1 HRRGTHRA
9 RGARALMADENNTS
23 KATRVDI
30 GFSGGQVLSVR
41 MLESAYEDLRK
52 ALQGAGADAGWHELK
67 TEDSELSLHLA
78 QVVYVRLDTEKHK
91 VGF

>member
-1 HRRGTHRA
+1 MAEESMVRA
-9 RGARALMADENNTS
+9 S
-23 KATRVDI
+23 RVDI

-41 MLESAYEDLRK
+41 MLESAYVELRK
-52 ALQGAGADAGWHELK
+52 ALNGAGEAAGWHELR

>member
-1 HRRGTHRA
+1 
-9 RGARALMADENNTS
+9 MADDTTS
-23 KATRVDI
+23 KAQRVDI

-41 MLESAYEDLRK
+41 MQESAYDDLRR
-52 ALQGAGADAGWHELK
+52 ALDRGGEAAGWHELK

-78 QVVYVRLDTEKHK
+78 QVVYVRLDTEKHR

>member
-1 HRRGTHRA
+1 
-9 RGARALMADENNTS
+9 MADETNRPS
-23 KATRVDI
+23 RVDI

-41 MLESAYEDLRK
+41 MQESAYEDMRK
-52 ALQGAGADAGWHELK
+52 ALDAAGDAGGWHELK

>member
-1 HRRGTHRA
+1 
-9 RGARALMADENNTS
+9 MANENET

-41 MLESAYEDLRK
+41 MRSEAYEDLRK
-52 ALQGAGADAGWHELK
+52 ALDKGNGAWHELK
-67 TEDSELSLHLA
+67 TEDSELSLHLP
-78 QVVYVRLDTEKHK
+78 QVVYVRLDTEQHK

>member
-1 HRRGTHRA
+1 
-9 RGARALMADENNTS
+9 MADETTR
-23 KATRVDI
+23 ATRVDI

-52 ALQGAGADAGWHELK
+52 ALDAAGDSAGWHELK

>member
-1 HRRGTHRA
+1 
-9 RGARALMADENNTS
+9 MADDS
-23 KATRVDI
+23 AIRAQRVDI

-41 MLESAYEDLRK
+41 MQEPAYEELRK
-52 ALQGAGADAGWHELK
+52 ALSGAGDSAGWHELK

-78 QVVYVRLDTEKHK
+78 QVVYVRLDTEKHR

>member
-1 HRRGTHRA
+1 
-9 RGARALMADENNTS
+9 MADDNAS

-41 MLESAYEDLRK
+41 MLESAYEELRK
-52 ALQGAGADAGWHELK
+52 ALDRAGDSGGWHELK

-78 QVVYVRLDTEKHK
+78 QVVYVRLDTEKHR

>member
-1 HRRGTHRA
+1 
-9 RGARALMADENNTS
+9 MADNG

-41 MLESAYEDLRK
+41 LPDSVYADLRK
-52 ALQGAGADAGWHELK
+52 ELSKGGDGWHDLK
-67 TEDSELSLHLA
+67 TEDSELTLNLA
-78 QVVYVRLDTEKHK
+78 QVVYVRLDTEQHK

>member
-1 HRRGTHRA
+1 
-9 RGARALMADENNTS
+9 MADENAARAS
-23 KATRVDI
+23 RVDI

-41 MLESAYEDLRK
+41 MEEQAYADLRK
-52 ALQGAGADAGWHELK
+52 ALSGGGDSAGWHELK

>member
-1 HRRGTHRA
+1 
-9 RGARALMADENNTS
+9 MADENAT
-23 KATRVDI
+23 KAQRVDI

-41 MLESAYEDLRK
+41 MQESAYEELRK
-52 ALQGAGADAGWHELK
+52 ALDRAGDSAGWHELK

-78 QVVYVRLDTEKHK
+78 QVVYVRLDTEKHR

>member
-1 HRRGTHRA
+1 
-9 RGARALMADENNTS
+9 MADEN
-23 KATRVDI
+23 ATRASRVDI

-41 MLESAYEDLRK
+41 MLEQAYEELRK
-52 ALQGAGADAGWHELK
+52 ALSAGDSAGWHELK

-78 QVVYVRLDTEKHK
+78 QVVYVRLDTEKHR

>member
-1 HRRGTHRA
+1 
-9 RGARALMADENNTS
+9 MADNA

-41 MLESAYEDLRK
+41 LPDPAYQDLRK
-52 ALQGAGADAGWHELK
+52 ELSKVSEGWHELK
-67 TEDSELSLHLA
+67 TEDSELVLHLA
-78 QVVYVRLDTEKHK
+78 QVVYIRLDTEQHK

>member
-1 HRRGTHRA
+1 
-9 RGARALMADENNTS
+9 MADNS

-41 MLESAYEDLRK
+41 LPESAYQDLRK
-52 ALQGAGADAGWHELK
+52 ELSKGSEGWHELK
-67 TEDSELSLHLA
+67 TEDSELVLHLN
-78 QVVYVRLDTEKHK
+78 QVVYIRLDTEQHR

>member
-1 HRRGTHRA
+1 
-9 RGARALMADENNTS
+9 MADETTRAS
-23 KATRVDI
+23 RVDI

-52 ALQGAGADAGWHELK
+52 ALDRAGEAAGWHELK

>member
-1 HRRGTHRA
+1 
-9 RGARALMADENNTS
+9 MADETT

-52 ALQGAGADAGWHELK
+52 ALDGAGGDAGWHELK

>member
-1 HRRGTHRA
+1 
-9 RGARALMADENNTS
+9 MADNA

-41 MLESAYEDLRK
+41 MPDASYEDLRK
-52 ALQGAGADAGWHELK
+52 ELSKGSEGWHSLK
-67 TEDSELSLHLA
+67 TEDSELTLHLA
-78 QVVYVRLDTEKHK
+78 QVVYIRLDADQHR

>member
-1 HRRGTHRA
+1 MPDNA
-9 RGARALMADENNTS
+9 

-41 MLESAYEDLRK
+41 MPDASYQDLQK
-52 ALQGAGADAGWHELK
+52 ELSKGSEGWHELK
-67 TEDSELSLHLA
+67 TEDSELVLHLD
-78 QVVYVRLDTEKHK
+78 QVVYVRLDTEQHK